1 MSNAHLYHALKAL
14 KEATE
19 NIIREEHLEKVE
31 TTIQTCAIV
40 AAATGVGGGMFP
52 GVGGIV
58 LTAASVT
65 AIWTMYVRINKIL
78 GISIADNTL
87 KSLASAML
95 TNIIAAAGAY
105 ILAVVA
111 TLAISLIPVLHFL
124 AAPAEAIIAYIA
136 VFASGILYI
145 KFLTNVFKAKGS
157 FDFSNSDIQQGTRN
171 VVNTTDMESMIKDVK
186 KSYQQDKD
194 KIKEEKKKNNSSAI
208 S

>member
-1 MSNAHLYHALKAL
+1 MSSAHLYHVLKAL

-19 NIIREEHLEKVE
+19 GVIKEEHLEKVE
-31 TTIQTCAIV
+31 TTIQTCAIT
-40 AAATGVGGGMFP
+40 AAATGVGGGMLP

-58 LTAASVT
+58 LTAASVA

-105 ILAVVA
+105 ILAIVA
-111 TLAISLIPVLHFL
+111 TLAISFIPGLHFL

-145 KFLTNVFKAKGS
+145 KFLTNVFNATGS
-157 FDFSNSDIQQGTRN
+157 FDFSDADIQQGAKK
-171 VVNTTDMESMIKDVK
+171 VVDTTDMQDMINDAK
-186 KSYQQDKD
+186 KAYKQDKE
-194 KIKEEKKKNNSSAI
+194 KINQEKKNK
-208 S
+208 

>member
-1 MSNAHLYHALKAL
+1 MSSAHLYHVLKAL

-19 NIIREEHLEKVE
+19 GVIKEEHLEKVE
-31 TTIQTCAIV
+31 TTIQTCAIT
-40 AAATGVGGGMFP
+40 AAATGVGGGMLP

-58 LTAASVT
+58 LTAASVA

-105 ILAVVA
+105 ILAIVA
-111 TLAISLIPVLHFL
+111 TLVISFIPSLHFL

-136 VFASGILYI
+136 VFTSGILYI
-145 KFLTNVFKAKGS
+145 KFLTNVFNAKGS
-157 FDFSNSDIQQGTRN
+157 FDFSDADIQQGAKK
-171 VVNTTDMESMIKDVK
+171 VVDTTNMHDMINDAKNA
-186 KSYQQDKD
+186 YNQDKE
-194 KIKEEKKKNNSSAI
+194 KINQEKKNK
-208 S
+208 

>member
-1 MSNAHLYHALKAL
+1 MLNAHLYHALKAL
-14 KEATE
+14 KEVTE

-31 TTIQTCAIV
+31 KTIQTCAIT
-40 AAATGVGGGMFP
+40 AAATGVGGGMIP
-52 GVGGIV
+52 GLGGIV
-58 LTAASVT
+58 LTVASVA
-65 AIWTMYVRINKIL
+65 AIWTMYVRINQIF

-105 ILAVVA
+105 ILAIVA
-111 TLAISLIPVLHFL
+111 ALAISLIPGLHFL

-157 FDFSNSDIQQGTRN
+157 FDFSNSDVQQGAKN
-171 VVNTTDMESMIKDVK
+171 VVDSTDMKSMINDVK
-186 KSYQQDKD
+186 ESYDQDKD
-194 KIKEEKKKNNSSAI
+194 KIKEVKKAHDSSVI